1 MKFFFEQRPTD
12 APFVEAIWRTESEE
26 AGTFMSVAATKWQM
40 VLSRHNG
47 STLLS
52 VRGPET
58 SAKMAPCPENAEF
71 FGINFTLGT
80 FMPHLPTSD
89 LVDGEVHLQ
98 EAAFKSFWL
107 YGSTW
112 EFPTFE
118 NADTFVERLVK
129 DGLLVHEPIV
139 DATIQGH
146 QQDISLR
153 TVQRRFLRATGL
165 THGALYQIERA
176 QQAVALLQQ
185 GVSILDTVDQAGYA
199 DQPHLTR
206 SLKRFYGQTPAQI
219 LRTSALENNGNRAG

>member
-1 MKFFFEQRPTD
+1 MKFMFEQRATD
-12 APFVEAIWRTESEE
+12 APFVESIWRTESEE
-26 AGTFMSVAATKWQM
+26 AGSFMSVATTQWQM

-47 STLLS
+47 NTLLS

-58 SAKMAPCPENAEF
+58 VARMADCPDNAEF

-80 FMPHLPTSD
+80 FMPHLPTSE

-112 EFPTFE
+112 EFPTFD
-118 NADTFVERLVK
+118 NADTFIERLVK
-129 DGLLVHEPIV
+129 DGLLVHEPVV

-146 QQDISLR
+146 RQDISMR
-153 TVQRRFLRATGL
+153 SVQRRFLRATGL
-165 THGALYQIERA
+165 THGALCQIERA

-185 GVSILDTVDQAGYA
+185 GVSILDTVDQLGYT
-199 DQPHLTR
+199 DQPHLNR
-206 SLKRFYGQTPAQI
+206 SLKRFYGETPREISRSGADE
-219 LRTSALENNGNRAG
+219 SSN